1 MPRKLGIR
9 ARAADD
15 SGIAGV
21 HLWVDGRGVKVESF
35 APYTWRTRLGRGTHT
50 IVARA
55 FARDGQVAS
64 VAVNVRRRSGHAAA
78 RRARGASSWRVVSRP
93 TAGGTVVFGKGPRR
107 SSARATLSRCN
118 DPRGKRV
125 ARVRLHANRKGK
137 VRAARRAPGLCLLR
151 VSRG

>member
-1 MPRKLGIR
+1 V
-9 ARAADD
+9 
-15 SGIAGV
+15 S
-21 HLWVDGRGVKVESF
+21 VESF

-55 FARDGQVAS
+55 FAKDGQVAS
-64 VAVNVRRRSGHAAA
+64 VAVNVRRRAGRAGRAAA

-93 TAGGTVVFGKGPRR
+93 TAGGTVVLGKGPRR
-107 SSARATLSRCN
+107 SSARATLARCN

-137 VRAARRAPGLCLLR
+137 VRPVRRAAGLCLLR